1 VALSQGFLFLRNHGG
16 QMKKVLFIDGL
27 NMFIRSYIVNPQLDR
42 YGNPLGGCIGFLK
55 SLQKV
60 SRKFKPDEVI
70 VVWDGHEG
78 SQRKRSLNKEYKE
91 GRAPIRFNRRLIQLN
106 PEDQTKNKAYQL
118 IRLMEY
124 LNELPVIQITIDYV
138 EADDVIAYG
147 ARHPFYSGWNK
158 IIISSDKDF
167 FQLCDDHTSVYRPIQ
182 NKIVTKQ
189 SILDEFKIHP
199 NNFALARAIAGDSSD
214 NLPGVPGIGLKTI
227 AKRFPFLVNE
237 EESDCEKI
245 VTNCAMQAKKL
256 KLHENLLQSADLVK
270 NNYRIMQLYN
280 PNIRP
285 INRVFIDNTIIKF
298 EPEFSRLNFTKMLF
312 ADDVSYLNFEELNII
327 LKKIK
332 R

>member
-1 VALSQGFLFLRNHGG
+1 MN
-16 QMKKVLFIDGL
+16 KVMFIDGL
-27 NMFIRSYIVNPQLDR
+27 NMFIRSYIVNPTLDKH
-42 YGNPLGGCIGFLK
+42 GNPIGGCIGFLK

-60 SRKFKPDEVI
+60 CRKFNPQEVI

-91 GRAPIRFNRRLIQLN
+91 GRGPIRFNRRLIELS
-106 PEDQTKNKAYQL
+106 PEEQIKNKAYQL

-124 LNELPVIQITIDYV
+124 LNELPVIQITIDFV

-147 ARHPFYSGWNK
+147 ARHPYYGGWDK
-158 IIISSDKDF
+158 IIVSSDKDF
-167 FQLCDDHTSVYRPIQ
+167 FQLCDKHTSIYRPIQ
-182 NKIVTKQ
+182 DKLVTQQ

-199 NNFALARAIAGDSSD
+199 NNFALARAIAGDPSD
-214 NLPGVPGIGLKTI
+214 NLPGVPGVGLKTL

-245 VTNCAMQAKKL
+245 ITNCAMQGKKL
-256 KLHENLLQSADLVK
+256 KLHENIMRSADLVK
-270 NNYRIMQLYN
+270 NNYNIMQLYS

-285 INRVFIDNTIIKF
+285 INRIFIDNAIMRF

-312 ADDVSYLNFEELNII
+312 QDDVGYIKFDELTVIMKNI
-327 LKKIK
+327 
-332 R
+332 RR